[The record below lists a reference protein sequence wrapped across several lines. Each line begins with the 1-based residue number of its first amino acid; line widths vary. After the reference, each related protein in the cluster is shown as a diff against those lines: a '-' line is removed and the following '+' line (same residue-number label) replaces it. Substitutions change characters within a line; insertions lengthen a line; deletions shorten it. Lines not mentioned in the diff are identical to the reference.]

1 MVQVLLKMEQT
12 FWSVCQICHTFFI
25 NVFFFFLMEIIGF
38 SILYA
43 VVKQEW
49 IGKARLDSIYLFFF
63 WMKSKNIKMSFG

>member
-25 NVFFFFLMEIIGF
+25 NAFFFFLMEIIGF

-49 IGKARLDSIYLFFF
+49 IGKARLDNIYLFIYLF
-63 WMKSKNIKMSFG
+63 WMKSKNIQM